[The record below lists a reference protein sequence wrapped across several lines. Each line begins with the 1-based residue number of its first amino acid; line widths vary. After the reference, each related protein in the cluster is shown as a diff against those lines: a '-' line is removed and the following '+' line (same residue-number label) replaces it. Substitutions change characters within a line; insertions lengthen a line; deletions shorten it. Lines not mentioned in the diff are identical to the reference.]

1 MTNKEENLNNTP
13 PMIRIAFILDGFVQ
27 EVIEC
32 SERFAALLLSKPI
45 ARNITGLDI
54 PVGFQYDVAT
64 DTFTDFD
71 GESLENNRS

>member
-1 MTNKEENLNNTP
+1 MTNKENLNDTP

>member
-1 MTNKEENLNNTP
+1 MTNKENLNDTP

-32 SERFAALLLSKPI
+32 SEKFAAILLSRPI

-71 GESLENNRS
+71 GESLEENRK

>member
-1 MTNKEENLNNTP
+1 MTNKENLNDTP

-32 SERFAALLLSKPI
+32 SEKFAAILLSRPI

-71 GESLENNRS
+71 GESLEENRS

>member
-1 MTNKEENLNNTP
+1 MTNKENLNDTP

-32 SERFAALLLSKPI
+32 SEKFAAILLSRPI

-64 DTFTDFD
+64 DTFADFD
-71 GESLENNRS
+71 GESLEENRK

>member
-1 MTNKEENLNNTP
+1 MTNKENLNDTP

-32 SERFAALLLSKPI
+32 SEKFAAILLSRPI